1 MTDFKVTYAGYDITE
16 FLIVTSLDRGLLP
29 ELEHDQRKIGLSDGY
44 EHFSTSIGKKK
55 IPMGF
60 ILRYDLIAKRRKLA
74 EIFMQR
80 EPQPLVFSDEPDYE
94 WYAVPTGDIGVDE
107 NAFLGKGAIDWIVPD
122 GVAHEINSHIY
133 SNIVTDSTASN
144 MVLDPNFQK
153 KNKYWKSWAQL
164 LNEKYDGQNILRGDF
179 STPSASE
186 NNPDFGNWFQVNGAS
201 TRSLPNLKIGDKVSI
216 ATAFRIMQE
225 STQPATVRLILE
237 ERTHVGGDLLKRH
250 SYTLPTNKLGEW
262 QTLLVEGIS
271 ITDSRTKA
279 LNLAQGVYDGG
290 IVDISKPQWNLGAT
304 LSPYTVPS
312 AQLSDYILVNNAGS
326 YESAPVIRC
335 RMNGENGLV
344 ALVNSDGGVLQFGN
358 PDEID
363 TKQGTRSDK
372 VIDIGMR
379 NDASKF
385 TVNEG
390 ATVYPN
396 YLDNP
401 EYPNKMQ
408 GSWDWTKSP
417 EAATPVFN
425 NGAMN
430 GWGGPS
436 LHCVVPRN
444 SANENTGEFKFA
456 NRFGFDTN
464 VGRAGRFEFV
474 AQSGDEVGL
483 SAIIRDSSANTNEL
497 WFEGWFQKT
506 RLFNKKLDR
515 KKFNG
520 TFYEIEMS
528 RSGSSVRFRLSLVGK
543 LTGETVTAAAS
554 EIQNFTLPEVV
565 GLPIT
570 SITGWPQRF
579 GNTNHA
585 LMEWTDTKFTWVNT
599 PTTINV
605 PNTFNDGDL
614 LEIDI
619 ATPKVSLNG
628 VDVTDLHAVGTEW
641 SDFWINPGGE
651 TVQPVASSWANMFE
665 CEIEVKEAYV

>member
-80 EPQPLVFSDEPDYE
+80 EPQPLIFSDEPDYE
-94 WYAVPTGDIGVDE
+94 WHAVPTGDIGVDE

-444 SANENTGEFKFA
+444 SANENTGKFKFA